1 MSKRYKSKKFLVKTR
16 YIILAVI
23 LLALAGGLVLLPK
36 YKANEGIKPELFV
49 KNAISSERFISTDLL
64 ADRLINQDP
73 SILLIDTR
81 SKKEFN
87 EFSLPNAINI
97 PLKNLLDDDYIGYID
112 QDVYDVILYSN
123 DSFHADQAWMIGNR
137 LGFKKLYVLKGGLN
151 EWFNTIINPKQPEET
166 MPREAFELYSFRKAA
181 GMYFGI
187 GVIDPTVKPIKKVVV
202 VKPRVK
208 APKKVIPK
216 PKKKKRVPEG
226 GC

>member
-23 LLALAGGLVLLPK
+23 LIVLAGGLVLLPK
-36 YKANEGIKPELFV
+36 HKANEGIIPELFV

-73 SILLIDTR
+73 SVLLIDTR
-81 SKKEFN
+81 SEKEFN
-87 EFSLPNAINI
+87 EFALPNAINI

-112 QDVYDVILYSN
+112 QDIYDVILYSN
-123 DSFHADQAWMIGNR
+123 ESFYADKAWMIGNR
-137 LGFKKLYVLKGGLN
+137 LGFKNLYVLKGGLN
-151 EWFNTIINPKQPEET
+151 EWFNTIINPKSPDET
-166 MPREAFELYSFRKAA
+166 MPREAFKLYDFRKAA
-181 GMYFGI
+181 GMYFGV
-187 GVIDPTVKPIKKVVV
+187 GVIDPNAKSETTKKVTT
-202 VKPRVK
+202 KTT
-208 APKKVIPK
+208 KKVTPK